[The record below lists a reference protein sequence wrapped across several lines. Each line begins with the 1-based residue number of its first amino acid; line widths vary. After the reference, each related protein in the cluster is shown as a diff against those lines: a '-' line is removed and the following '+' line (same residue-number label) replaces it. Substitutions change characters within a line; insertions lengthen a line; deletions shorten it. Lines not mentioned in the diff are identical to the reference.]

1 MCPVAWFA
9 VPFTEQCSFLV
20 RMKISVIT
28 AVFNAAGT
36 IEETLL
42 SVAKQTHPDVEH
54 VVMDG
59 ASTDATP
66 EIIARHLD
74 KLTRFVSEP
83 DHGVYDAMNKGLALA
98 SGDVI
103 GFLNADDVYASKD
116 VLSRVVDI
124 MERESL
130 DALFGD
136 VEFFRSKNPTRTVR
150 RYRSTHFSPDRIAS
164 GWMPAHPAMFLR
176 RDVYQRYGLFRTD
189 YRIAGD
195 FEYCARIF
203 HGGGLIYRSLPETL
217 VRMRTGGI
225 STSGWRNT
233 LLLNREVLRA
243 CRENGIDTNMLKIL
257 SKYPAKLLEF
267 LGK

>member
-1 MCPVAWFA
+1 
-9 VPFTEQCSFLV
+9 
-20 RMKISVIT
+20 MKITVVT
-28 AVFNAAGT
+28 VAYNAAST
-36 IEETLL
+36 IADTIH
-42 SVAKQTHPDVEH
+42 SVAVQTHADLEH
-54 VVMDG
+54 IVIDG
-59 ASTDATP
+59 ASQDKTA
-66 EIIARHLD
+66 EIAQQTSGRISLI
-74 KLTRFVSEP
+74 VSKP
-83 DHGVYDAMNKGLALA
+83 DLGVYDAMNKGLALA

-103 GFLNADDVYASKD
+103 GFLNADDLYASKD
-116 VLSRVVDI
+116 VLSRVVGI

-136 VEFFRSKNPTRTVR
+136 VEFFRPKDPTRTVR
-150 RYRSTHFSPDRIAS
+150 RYRSARFSPDQIAL
-164 GWMPAHPAMFLR
+164 GWMPAHPALFLR
-176 RDVYQRYGLFRTD
+176 RRVYESYGLFRTD

-203 HGGGLIYRSLPETL
+203 HSNTLVYRSLPETL

-243 CRENGIDTNMLKIL
+243 CRENGIDTNILKIF

-267 LGK
+267 LVK

>member
-1 MCPVAWFA
+1 MWHEHSV
-9 VPFTEQCSFLV
+9 
-20 RMKISVIT
+20 MKITIVT
-28 AVFNAAGT
+28 VCYNAERT
-36 IEETLL
+36 IAETLE
-42 SVAKQTHPDVEH
+42 SVAMQSHHDVENI
-54 VVMDG
+54 VIDG
-59 ASTDATP
+59 ASTDNTLKIVERYAGRL
-66 EIIARHLD
+66 AHVL
-74 KLTRFVSEP
+74 SEP
-83 DHGVYDAMNKGLALA
+83 DHGIYDAMNKGLARA
-98 SGDVI
+98 SGEVV
-103 GFLNADDVYASKD
+103 GFLNADDVYASND

-136 VEFFRSKNPTRTVR
+136 VEFFRPEDPTRTVR
-150 RYRSTHFSPDRIAS
+150 RYRSARFSPDQIAL
-164 GWMPAHPAMFLR
+164 GWMPAHPALFLR
-176 RDVYQRYGLFRTD
+176 RRVYESYGLFRTD

-203 HGGGLIYRSLPETL
+203 HNNTLVYRSLPETL

-243 CRENGIDTNMLKIL
+243 CRENGIDTNILKIF

-267 LGK
+267 LVK